1 MVLAIVLVLL
11 VVGSVVFHIVSP
23 WWFTEIASNW
33 SAMDA
38 TINLTVWVTGIVF
51 VIVNLFVAYCVWRF
65 RYRADARAAYEPEN
79 KKLES
84 WLTIA
89 TTVGIIALLLPG
101 LITWANFVNVPEE
114 ALEMEAV
121 GQQWSWSYRFPGED
135 GVFGAVDSRI
145 ITPKNPFGMVEDD
158 LNGQDDILIASQEV
172 HLPIDQPI
180 KMLLR
185 SKDVLHNFTVSEFR
199 TKMDIVPGLISYQWF
214 TPIRM
219 GTFEL
224 LCEELCGTA
233 HFAMR
238 GRVVV
243 ESDSDFRSWLDS
255 YPTHAEIVDAPAGD
269 PAGGQ
274 ALYALCAACH
284 GPEGQDNPLLN
295 SPKISGQADWYL
307 IRSLQQFKSGA
318 RGTHEDDL
326 FGQQMAPMAAI
337 LADDAAINNVVAY
350 INTLPDEP
358 APITVV
364 GDIARGEKLYQTC
377 AYCHGGDG
385 QGIWSVNAPRLSGI
399 SDWYLVRQLN
409 NFKSGVRGTHP
420 EDTFG
425 AQMTWMT
432 TVLSDDA
439 AINDVIAYINT
450 L

>member
-1 MVLAIVLVLL
+1 MALAIVLVLL

-145 ITPKNPFGMVEDD
+145 ITPENPFGMVEDD
-158 LNGQDDILIASQEV
+158 LNGQDDILIDSQEV

-255 YPTHAEIVDAPAGD
+255 YPTHAETVAVPAGD
-269 PAGGQ
+269 PDGGQ
-274 ALYALCAACH
+274 ALYALCTACH

-326 FGQQMAPMAAI
+326 FGQQMAPMAAT
-337 LADDAAINNVVAY
+337 LTDDAAINNVVAY

-364 GDIARGEKLYQTC
+364 GDITRGEKLYQTC

-409 NFKSGVRGTHP
+409 NFKSGVRGAHP

-425 AQMTWMT
+425 AQMSWMT